1 MLAWM
6 TETQLKAVQEAAEG
20 IILKAQLRSLTEIAE
35 ESQLSI
41 GNLRYHAHKR
51 ALEIYGA
58 YNRAL
63 EIATSKEEE
72 KQK

>member
-6 TETQLKAVQEAAEG
+6 TETQLKAVEEAAEG

-51 ALEIYGA
+51 ALEI
-58 YNRAL
+58 
-63 EIATSKEEE
+63 ATSKEEE